1 MKIGPRYKIARR
13 LGGSVFDKTQT
24 QKFAMRA
31 SARKEKAGKKKR
43 AGSDFSLQLIEK
55 QKARFTYGLG
65 ERQFKN
71 TIESILSKKS
81 SNINES
87 LVQALESRLD
97 NVVYRLGLGKSR
109 QATKQLVNHGHIDV
123 NGKRVS
129 IPSYK
134 VSVGDL
140 ITIRERSKAKP
151 IFKDLNEK
159 LKEVRVPSWLSF
171 DIDKKIAKVQ
181 GLPKIPANELAF
193 DVSLIF
199 QYYCR

>member
-13 LGGSVFDKTQT
+13 LGGNVFDKTQT

-31 SARKEKAGKKKR
+31 AARKEKAGKKKR

-55 QKARFTYGLG
+55 QKARFTYGMG
-65 ERQFKN
+65 EKQFKN
-71 TIESILSKKS
+71 TVESILKKKS

-97 NVVYRLGLGKSR
+97 NVVYRLGFGKSR
-109 QATKQLVNHGHIDV
+109 QATRQLVSHGHIDV
-123 NGKRVS
+123 NGKRVT

-134 VSVGDL
+134 VSVGDV
-140 ITIRERSKAKP
+140 ITIRERSKTKP

-159 LKEVRVPSWLSF
+159 MKEPRVPSWLSL
-171 DIDKKIAKVQ
+171 DIDKKVSKVQ

-193 DVSLIF
+193 DVSSIF
-199 QYYCR
+199 QYYSR

>member
-1 MKIGPRYKIARR
+1 
-13 LGGSVFDKTQT
+13 
-24 QKFAMRA
+24 
-31 SARKEKAGKKKR
+31 
-43 AGSDFSLQLIEK
+43 
-55 QKARFTYGLG
+55 RFTYGLG

-193 DVSLIF
+193 DVSSIF
-199 QYYCR
+199 QYYSR

>member
-24 QKFAMRA
+24 QKFTMRA

-193 DVSLIF
+193 DVSSIF
-199 QYYCR
+199 QYYSR